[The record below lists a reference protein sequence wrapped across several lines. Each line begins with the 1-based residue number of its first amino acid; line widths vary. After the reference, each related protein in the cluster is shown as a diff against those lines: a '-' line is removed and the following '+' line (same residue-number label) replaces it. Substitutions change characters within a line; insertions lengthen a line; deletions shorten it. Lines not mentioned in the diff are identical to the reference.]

1 MRLELEI
8 SDEILERM
16 NRTVELIGF
25 KDGEELAI
33 SALLRYLDRLK
44 LF

>member
-25 KDGEELAI
+25 KDGEELVI
-33 SALLRYLDRLK
+33 SALLRYLDRLE
-44 LF
+44 LV

>member
-33 SALLRYLDRLK
+33 SALLRFLDRLE

>member
-1 MRLELEI
+1 MKLELEI
-8 SDEILERM
+8 SDDILERV

-33 SALLRYLDRLK
+33 SALLRFLDRLE
-44 LF
+44 FF

>member
-25 KDGEELAI
+25 KDREELTI
-33 SALLRYLDRLK
+33 SALLRLLDRLE
-44 LF
+44 LS

>member
-1 MRLELEI
+1 MKLELEI
-8 SDEILERM
+8 SDEILKRM

-25 KDGEELAI
+25 KDEEELAI
-33 SALLRYLDRLK
+33 SALLRFLDRVE

>member
-25 KDGEELAI
+25 KDGEELVI
-33 SALLRYLDRLK
+33 SALLRFLDR
-44 LF
+44 FEFV